1 MAFSQYV
8 FHCWR
13 SAISSAAHVC
23 IASCLYYSLS
33 SRMALFQSG
42 VCSVACNFSLPTHPP
57 WLSIFLLSIGPL
69 PIYSIVF
76 PLKFLF
82 QCDWHLGSVGAG
94 GSWLGCGQCLPS
106 GWSYILGQ
114 RLLGKGWVRLSQAP
128 DLHFC
133 DNVVKSTFCCLL
145 QR

>member
-1 MAFSQYV
+1 MFFLVGVSSILVFLMAFSQYV

-82 QCDWHLGSVGAG
+82 QCDWHPGSLWVLGAH
-94 GSWLGCGQCLPS
+94 
-106 GWSYILGQ
+106 
-114 RLLGKGWVRLSQAP
+114 GWVAGSACHLGGLTSWGRG
-128 DLHFC
+128 C
-133 DNVVKSTFCCLL
+133 
-145 QR
+145 